1 MNRLEITIASL
12 IGIILFYILIPRE
25 KPEVQE
31 EILEEI
37 PVIEAWIDTHEKWD
51 GTDGDIV
58 KIKFMVEN
66 RNTKLWV
73 KDLAGNIVHKTPFSV
88 DPYPEDSNKPIKIYN
103 YVWKLYKSQRSREIL
118 PGKYE
123 IIVGT
128 NLNSTNNYYLDF
140 EIL

>member
-25 KPEVQE
+25 KPKVQE

-73 KDLAGNIVHKTPFSV
+73 IDMAGNIVHKTPFSV
-88 DPYPEDSNKPIKIYN
+88 DQYPEDSNKPIKIYN

>member
-25 KPEVQE
+25 KPKVQE

-58 KIKFMVEN
+58 KIKFMV
-66 RNTKLWV
+66 
-73 KDLAGNIVHKTPFSV
+73 
-88 DPYPEDSNKPIKIYN
+88 
-103 YVWKLYKSQRSREIL
+103 
-118 PGKYE
+118 
-123 IIVGT
+123 
-128 NLNSTNNYYLDF
+128 
-140 EIL
+140 